1 MAKRCHRI
9 TGRLAAMA
17 FGCGLAFLAG
27 SGFGLAEEQP
37 TEAQILDALKSR
49 APARNVTAGLPA
61 ADGPAA
67 DERRFIESLLK
78 KPLRSITPD
87 ERRKVLEIASDKPN
101 INLEIPFDFNSA
113 VIGPPAVPALTRL
126 GRALT
131 APELASVTFLIAG
144 HTDAKGSDSYNQ
156 DLSERRAE
164 AVKRYLA
171 EQFKLAPEQL
181 LAIGFGKTKLKNA
194 VDPFAGENRRV
205 QIVNTELK

>member
-1 MAKRCHRI
+1 MA
-9 TGRLAAMA
+9 L
-17 FGCGLAFLAG
+17 GCGLAFLAG
-27 SGFGLAEEQP
+27 SGFGFAEEQP
-37 TEAQILDALKSR
+37 NEAQILDALKSR
-49 APARNVTAGLPA
+49 APARNLAPSLPA
-61 ADGPAA
+61 NEGPAQ
-67 DERRFIESLLK
+67 DEWRFIWRLIK
-78 KPLRSITPD
+78 KRTRSITPD

-131 APELASVTFLIAG
+131 DPDLAGITFLIAG

-194 VDPFAGENRRV
+194 ADSFAGENRRV

>member
-49 APARNVTAGLPA
+49 APARGVAPGSPVDQDPA
-61 ADGPAA
+61 AA
-67 DERRFIESLLK
+67 ESRFLRELSK
-78 KPLRSITPD
+78 KAPRSITAED
-87 ERRKVLEIASDKPN
+87 RRKVIEIASDKPN
-101 INLEIPFDFNSA
+101 IDLEIPFDFNST
-113 VIGPPAVPALTRL
+113 VIGPPALPALTRL

-131 APELASVTFLIAG
+131 APELAGITFLIAG

-181 LAIGFGKTKLKNA
+181 FAIGFGKTKLKNA
-194 VDPFAGENRRV
+194 ADSFAGENRRV